1 MNNNFYVC
9 ETKLV
14 NNNYCFFSNSQLEG
28 YHKCSAIKVYM
39 TQNFFISL
47 FARAFKIMKNGV
59 YFIVI
64 APLVAELFKILI
76 CAN

>member
-28 YHKCSAIKVYM
+28 YRKCSAIKVYM
-39 TQNFFISL
+39 TQNFL
-47 FARAFKIMKNGV
+47 LA
-59 YFIVI
+59 Y
-64 APLVAELFKILI
+64 LQELSK
-76 CAN
+76 